1 MNIDIWLHI
10 QNIFESITNFEM
22 KQRHYALLLFTALVI
37 AIIKGRKYQRSGVR
51 SDSDTSFD
59 ADFHAYRPISGL
71 SMVGGVDAAGNH
83 IGSSSSYE
91 VFTDP
96 RQTALYADNHMHNG
110 LFDEV
115 GINPATGLPMTGLVD
130 VAGNLYGSSS
140 TSDYEHISAYDPHHH

>member
-10 QNIFESITNFEM
+10 QNIFESITSFEM

-37 AIIKGRKYQRSGVR
+37 AIIKGRKYQPSGVR

-59 ADFHAYRPISGL
+59 EDFQTYHPTTGL

-83 IGSSSSYE
+83 IGSSSRYE

-96 RQTALYADNHMHNG
+96 RQIALDAGNHMHNG

-115 GINPATGLPMTGLVD
+115 TINPANGYQMMGGFDT
-130 VAGNLYGSSS
+130 AGNAYGTSSS
-140 TSDYEHISAYDPHHH
+140 SDYEHTSAHDPHHH